1 MLMLTLIFVIQDN
14 ELMGIEIIT
23 WNVCVKMTG
32 LNFIW
37 NYRKYRRSAKQKTFK
52 SHAHWRPKLIE
63 NEIKSKIM
71 NEWEKRLT
79 FYDNLWSTTI
89 KIKTMFFFCSF
100 IVFIYANSK
109 FRLRN
114 RFDSISFVRTAF
126 GSSTNWNL
134 HFGSY
139 HVEISSLICIRF
151 HNVISLLAWISNVV
165 MNVCFCVL

>member
-1 MLMLTLIFVIQDN
+1 MVTLIFVIQDN

-89 KIKTMFFFCSF
+89 KIKTMFFFVLS
-100 IVFIYANSK
+100 
-109 FRLRN
+109 
-114 RFDSISFVRTAF
+114 
-126 GSSTNWNL
+126 
-134 HFGSY
+134 
-139 HVEISSLICIRF
+139 SSLYMQILNFVCVTVLIQFHLFAQLLDRVQTEICTSVHITLKF
-151 HNVISLLAWISNVV
+151 HRL
-165 MNVCFCVL
+165 FVLDSTMWSHFWLEFQML